1 VDVSPTSLTL
11 NWYPQYGVYG
21 GAITLA
27 NSTSG
32 TINWSIDLPPDL
44 HIGGFNAR
52 SSGSLSPGQ
61 KAMVIIYAQGNGN
74 RQGGNNG
81 SRTETVTLHP
91 GNVQVTVTIPGR

>member
-1 VDVSPTSLTL
+1 MSPTSLTL

-21 GAITLA
+21 GEITLT
-27 NSTSG
+27 NTTSG
-32 TINWSIDLPPDL
+32 TINWSITLPPDL
-44 HIGGFNAR
+44 HIGGFNAQ

-61 KAMVIIYAQGNGN
+61 KAVVIIYAQRN

-91 GNVQVTVTIPGR
+91 GNVQVSVTIPGR